1 MALRL
6 DIAEYDAVVSEI
18 YDAALSPARWEVAL
32 TRLVNSFGQDRWDIA
47 MLLWERVSPPA
58 GRFVGNSGVN
68 AMARHGYVNLFAGNN
83 DWSVRGHDMP
93 IGSVFHSDQLIERK
107 SFRQT
112 PFFTDFLVNFDLE
125 VGLIALLDRHGG
137 DHLCLCTPGPDNGRP
152 KLLETALKLLVPHL
166 QRAVRIARRLGEAEL
181 SARSAR
187 AALDR
192 APSAILMCDESL
204 RVTYANGLGEELLR
218 DGYLA
223 MRDGRLMLADRV
235 QTRRLGAL
243 AEPRAGP
250 RCAAFLL
257 DVPDKPGLA
266 AMALRVEDQP
276 SEPFNPDFGPV
287 RIMIVAGVNHRASFA
302 HVDHLRGLVRAD
314 SGGGASRRQS
324 RRRWQPRGFRR
335 HARGLDQ
342 RRAFPAAR
350 HLRQDRGQPHAQAG
364 GQAARG
370 AAPLAGGGRRVRT
383 SQPAR
388 LTKKRRFPS
397 NMHSAGRH
405 CRAHYR
411 CRWFVL

>member
-152 KLLETALKLLVPHL
+152 NLLETALKLLVPHL

-204 RVTYANGLGEELLR
+204 RVIYANGLGEELLR

-223 MRDGRLMLADRV
+223 MRDGRLMLADRA

-257 DVPDKPGLA
+257 DAPDKPGLA

-302 HVDHLRGLVRAD
+302 HVDHLRDWFGLTPAEARLAANLAE
-314 SGGGASRRQS
+314 GGSLEDFAAM
-324 RRRWQPRGFRR
+324 RGVSIN
-335 HARGLDQ
+335 
-342 RRAFPAAR
+342 AAR
-350 HLRQDRGQPHAQAG
+350 FLLRGIYDKTEVNRMPRLVAKLREAPLHWQAG
-364 GQAARG
+364 D
-370 AAPLAGGGRRVRT
+370 AAPEL
-383 SQPAR
+383 
-388 LTKKRRFPS
+388 PS
-397 NMHSAGRH
+397 PLG
-405 CRAHYR
+405 
-411 CRWFVL
+411 

>member
-302 HVDHLRGLVRAD
+302 HVDHLRDWFGLTPAEARLAANLAE
-314 SGGGASRRQS
+314 GGSLEDFAAM
-324 RRRWQPRGFRR
+324 RGVSIN
-335 HARGLDQ
+335 
-342 RRAFPAAR
+342 AAR
-350 HLRQDRGQPHAQAG
+350 FLLRGIYDKTEVNRMPRLVAKLREAPLHWQAG
-364 GQAARG
+364 D
-370 AAPLAGGGRRVRT
+370 AAPEL
-383 SQPAR
+383 
-388 LTKKRRFPS
+388 PS
-397 NMHSAGRH
+397 PLG
-405 CRAHYR
+405 
-411 CRWFVL
+411 